1 VGFSLRRSLQS
12 FILSLDMKK
21 ISVLLAILFFP
32 IAAAFSQ
39 LAPLRPDGFV
49 TLQEIVD
56 DFAKSE
62 DQALQKYNGM
72 RICVYGRVGQV
83 AQDAD
88 ASGGPL
94 TVYLQLPSRNT
105 PDVKAVFD
113 GDYLGK
119 SIVNVDNDG
128 SKATVYHCN
137 WEGELSRERSF
148 LVVGENTAVRGTFD
162 NFLAGDIILKN
173 SFKLSPVAMMNKLK
187 EHGLFTE

>member
-1 VGFSLRRSLQS
+1 
-12 FILSLDMKK
+12 MKK
-21 ISVLLAILFFP
+21 IFALLALLFFP

-39 LAPLRPDGFV
+39 LAPLPPDGFV
-49 TLQEIVD
+49 TLQQIVD
-56 DFAKSE
+56 DFAKSQ

-83 AQDAD
+83 NQDAD
-88 ASGGPL
+88 ASRSPL
-94 TVYLQLPSRNT
+94 AVYLQLASRNT

-119 SIVNVDNDG
+119 SIVNVDDDG

-137 WEGELSRERSF
+137 WEGDLTREKSF
-148 LVVGENTAVRGTFD
+148 IVVGENTAVRGTFD
-162 NFLAGDIILKN
+162 NFVAGDIILKN
-173 SFKLSPVAMMNKLK
+173 SFKLSPGAMMNKLK

>member
-1 VGFSLRRSLQS
+1 MGFSLRRALQS
-12 FILSLDMKK
+12 FILLSDMKK
-21 ISVLLAILFFP
+21 ISAFLSILLLP

-39 LAPLRPDGFV
+39 LAPLPPDGFV
-49 TLQEIVD
+49 TLQQIVD
-56 DFAKSE
+56 DFAKSQ

-72 RICVYGRVGQV
+72 RICVYGRVGLV
-83 AQDAD
+83 NQDAD
-88 ASGGPL
+88 ASRGPL
-94 TVYLQLPSRNT
+94 TVYLQLASRNT

-148 LVVGENTAVRGTFD
+148 IVVGENTAVRGTFD
-162 NFLAGDIILKN
+162 NFVAGDIILKN
-173 SFKLSPVAMMNKLK
+173 SFKLSPGAMMNKLK